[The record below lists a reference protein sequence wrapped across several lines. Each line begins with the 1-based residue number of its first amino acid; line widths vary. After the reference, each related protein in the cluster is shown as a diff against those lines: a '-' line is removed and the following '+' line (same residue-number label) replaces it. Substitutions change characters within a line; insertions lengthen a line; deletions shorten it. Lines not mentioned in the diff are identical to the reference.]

1 MEELAKLPKAYYKY
15 ANIDLKESDKDIQD
29 KVVVTLSLFV
39 ACKIEKFLY
48 KDNLTN
54 QRFLQQLLLN
64 SKILDENDLELKD
77 TIRKKYEFEN
87 IEPET
92 LRNVKANKQINIY
105 LSKFAKE
112 KLYKEL
118 VNKGYE
124 LTFLIKKE
132 LVKMGVI
139 TIEDLSY

>member
-15 ANIDLKESDKDIQD
+15 ANIDLNENDKNIQD
-29 KVVVTLSLFV
+29 KVVITISLFV

-48 KDNLTN
+48 QDNLTN

-64 SKILDENDLELKD
+64 SKILNEADLDIKD
-77 TIRKKYEFEN
+77 TIRKKFEFEN

-105 LSKFAKE
+105 LSKYAKE

-118 VNKGYE
+118 VSKGYE

-139 TIEDLSY
+139 RIEDLSY

>member
-15 ANIDLKESDKDIQD
+15 ANIDLNDNDKNIQD
-29 KVVVTLSLFV
+29 KVVITISLFV

-48 KDNLTN
+48 QDNLTN

-64 SKILDENDLELKD
+64 SKILNEADLDLKE
-77 TIRKKYEFEN
+77 TKKYKFEFEN

-105 LSKFAKE
+105 LSKYAKE

-118 VNKGYE
+118 VKKGYE

-132 LVKMGVI
+132 LIKLGVI

>member
-1 MEELAKLPKAYYKY
+1 MEVLAKLPKAYYKY
-15 ANIDLKESDKDIQD
+15 ANIELNEKDKDIQD
-29 KVVVTLSLFV
+29 KVVVTFSLYV
-39 ACKIEKFLY
+39 ACKIEKYLY
-48 KDNLTN
+48 HDNLTN

-64 SKILDENDLELKD
+64 SKILDESDLNLKD
-77 TIRKKYEFEN
+77 TIRKKFEFEN

-105 LSKFAKE
+105 LSKYAKE

-118 VNKGYE
+118 VKKGYE

-132 LVKMGVI
+132 LVKSGVI

>member
-1 MEELAKLPKAYYKY
+1 MEELVKLPKAYYKY
-15 ANIDLKESDKDIQD
+15 ANIELKESDKDIQD

-48 KDNLTN
+48 QDNLTN

-105 LSKFAKE
+105 LSKYAKE
-112 KLYKEL
+112 KLYKQL
-118 VNKGYE
+118 INKGYE

>member
-64 SKILDENDLELKD
+64 SKILDENDLELKV
-77 TIRKKYEFEN
+77 
-87 IEPET
+87 
-92 LRNVKANKQINIY
+92 L
-105 LSKFAKE
+105 
-112 KLYKEL
+112 KLKIL
-118 VNKGYE
+118 LNN
-124 LTFLIKKE
+124 
-132 LVKMGVI
+132 
-139 TIEDLSY
+139 

>member
-1 MEELAKLPKAYYKY
+1 MENLAKLPKAYYKY
-15 ANIDLKESDKDIQD
+15 SKIILNENDKNIQD
-29 KVVVTLSLFV
+29 KVVVTVSLYV
-39 ACKIEKFLY
+39 ACKIEKYLY
-48 KDNLTN
+48 HDNLTN

-64 SKILDENDLELKD
+64 SKILDESDLNLKD
-77 TIRKKYEFEN
+77 TIRKKFEFEN

-92 LRNVKANKQINIY
+92 LKSIKANKQINIY
-105 LSKFAKE
+105 LSKYAKE

-132 LVKMGVI
+132 LVKLGVL